1 MDCRA
6 VNAGIEAAL
15 ALAIQHYNGGRR
27 EAAESLC
34 RGLLP
39 HHAMQPALLQLLAVL
54 CHERGAL
61 AEARGFVEA
70 SLAARPGHGPTL
82 MVAALIRQDQHEP
95 AAAQSALEQ
104 VLQQQPGHVPA
115 RVNLGIVLLE
125 QGQLGE
131 AMKHF
136 GRAWRQRP
144 ETLARIAGALCAE
157 GTGALWIRAADL
169 RDALDSAARLERKL
183 RW

>member
-1 MDCRA
+1 MDRIT
-6 VNAGIEAAL
+6 VKAGIEATL
-15 ALAIQHYNGGRR
+15 AQAIQHYNGGRPVD
-27 EAAESLC
+27 AESLC
-34 RGLLP
+34 RSLLP
-39 HHAMQPALLQLLAVL
+39 GHATQPALLQLLAVL

-82 MVAALIRQDQHEP
+82 MVAALIRQDQQEP

-144 ETLARIAGALCAE
+144 EAFARIAGALCAE

-169 RDALDSAARLERKL
+169 RDALSAAAALEGKQ
-183 RW
+183 